1 MFKLT
6 TTRIL
11 AVGAIIM
18 LTAASSCE
26 PAADVASR
34 NLSTAADNFEVPRRI
49 SVVNGITDNISMVM
63 EGYCSLGNNDQP
75 GRVSITC
82 KTGRNQYVKNFLDK
96 SDNVYILT
104 EQLGSVN
111 ASEFHYRTV
120 FRPQALIPDIDFQG
134 STNELITNQNT
145 DG

>member
-1 MFKLT
+1 MKIKTSHVL
-6 TTRIL
+6 L
-11 AVGAIIM
+11 ASAIVM

-63 EGYCSLGNNDQP
+63 EGYCSLGNSDKP

-82 KTGRNQYVKNFLDK
+82 KTGPNQYVKNFLDK

-120 FRPQALIPDIDFQG
+120 FRPQSLIPDIDFQG
-134 STNELITNQNT
+134 NMNELMNNQNN